1 MQELQVLNNS
11 KTLDS
16 REVAEMMGKKHKEIL
31 QYIEGRV
38 DKNGNP
44 LIVGIIPVLLSEGI
58 HPVNYFIESTYKDRS
73 GKENKCYLVTKMG
86 CEMLGNK
93 LQGEKGILFTAKYVE
108 RFNQMEQALKELQ
121 PTPSYMIED
130 PIERAKAWIKEQEKV
145 KVLETQSEYLKK
157 ILESTTT
164 VTMTQIAKDYGMTAQ
179 EMNSLLHRLKVQYK
193 QNDQWLLYSKY
204 HKEGYVDSETIPIKH
219 KSGIIEPKMYTK
231 WTQKGR
237 KFLYE
242 LLKEN
247 EILPVIEREDM

>member
-1 MQELQVLNNS
+1 MNELIKITEKDGQQLVSARELYVGLKYDTTQGNFSHWIEKQLENVDAIKNVDYTCLVFKNETNNGDATDYILTT
-11 KTLDS
+11 KI
-16 REVAEMMGKKHKEIL
+16 AKEICM
-31 QYIEGRV
+31 V
-38 DKNGNP
+38 
-44 LIVGIIPVLLSEGI
+44 VGAMPRTNKETKALSKKYRE
-58 HPVNYFIESTYKDRS
+58 YFI
-73 GKENKCYLVTKMG
+73 KC
-86 CEMLGNK
+86 EEK
-93 LQGEKGILFTAKYVE
+93 LKTIV
-108 RFNQMEQALKELQ
+108 Q
-121 PTPSYMIED
+121 PTPSYMIDD

-193 QNDQWLLYSKY
+193 QNNQWLLYSKY

-247 EILPVIEREDM
+247 EILPVIERGEQ

>member
-1 MQELQVLNNS
+1 MNELTIKNYKGISVI
-11 KTLDS
+11 DS
-16 REVAEMMGKKHKEIL
+16 REVAEMIGKRHADLLRSIDN
-31 QYIEGRV
+31 YV
-38 DKNGNP
+38 DVLKNAKLRSSNF
-44 LIVGIIPVLLSEGI
+44 
-58 HPVNYFIESTYKDRS
+58 FIESTYS
-73 GKENKCYLVTKMG
+73 QSGNGKENPCYLLTKQG
-86 CEMLGNK
+86 CEMVANK
-93 LQGEKGILFTAKYVE
+93 MTGKKGILFTAEYVQA
-108 RFNQMEQALKELQ
+108 FNKMEEAIKELQ
-121 PTPSYMIED
+121 PTPSYMIDD

-145 KVLETQSEYLKK
+145 KVLKTQSEYLKK

-179 EMNSLLHRLKVQYK
+179 EMNSLLHKLKVQYK

>member
-1 MQELQVLNNS
+1 MKELQVLNNS

-16 REVAEMMGKKHKEIL
+16 REVAEMMGKKHENLLKDI
-31 QYIEGRV
+31 QGSG
-38 DKNGNP
+38 KN
-44 LIVGIIPVLLSEGI
+44 LGIIPTLLKGKFHVSD
-58 HPVNYFIESTYKDRS
+58 YFIESSYKDGS
-73 GKENKCYLVTKMG
+73 GKTNKCYLVTKMG

-108 RFNQMEQALKELQ
+108 RFNQMEQAIKELQ
-121 PTPSYMIED
+121 PTPSYMIDD
-130 PIERAKAWIKEQEKV
+130 PIERAKAWIKEQEKI

-179 EMNSLLHRLKVQYK
+179 EMNNLLHELKVQYK
-193 QNDQWLLYSKY
+193 MSGQWLLYSKY

>member
-16 REVAEMMGKKHKEIL
+16 REVAEMLGKSHGDLLKDI
-31 QYIEGRV
+31 QGSG
-38 DKNGNP
+38 KN
-44 LIVGIIPVLLSEGI
+44 LGIIPILEKGNFHVSD
-58 HPVNYFIESTYKDRS
+58 YFIESTYKTK
-73 GKENKCYLVTKMG
+73 GNNKTYTCYLVTKMG

-93 LQGEKGILFTAKYVE
+93 LQGEKGILFTAKYVK
-108 RFNQMEQALKELQ
+108 RFNQMEQAIKELQ
-121 PTPSYMIED
+121 PTPSYMIDD
-130 PIERAKAWIKEQEKV
+130 PIERAKAWIKEQEKI

-247 EILPVIEREDM
+247 GVLPVIEREDM

>member
-1 MQELQVLNNS
+1 MNMFIKCEEKL
-11 KTLDS
+11 KT
-16 REVAEMMGKKHKEIL
+16 
-31 QYIEGRV
+31 
-38 DKNGNP
+38 
-44 LIVGIIPVLLSEGI
+44 IV
-58 HPVNYFIESTYKDRS
+58 
-73 GKENKCYLVTKMG
+73 
-86 CEMLGNK
+86 
-93 LQGEKGILFTAKYVE
+93 
-108 RFNQMEQALKELQ
+108 Q
-121 PTPSYMIED
+121 PTPSYMIDD

-242 LLKEN
+242 LLKVNEN
-247 EILPVIEREDM
+247 TKKADKEIKEVEQITKKQNKRICILILIMLFLVSVIGYLITKYLKS

>member
-1 MQELQVLNNS
+1 
-11 KTLDS
+11 
-16 REVAEMMGKKHKEIL
+16 
-31 QYIEGRV
+31 
-38 DKNGNP
+38 
-44 LIVGIIPVLLSEGI
+44 
-58 HPVNYFIESTYKDRS
+58 
-73 GKENKCYLVTKMG
+73 MG

-93 LQGEKGILFTAKYVE
+93 LQGAKGTVFTAKYVK
-108 RFNQMEQALKELQ
+108 RFNQMEQALKQLQ
-121 PTPSYMIED
+121 PTPSYMIDD

-219 KSGIIEPKMYTK
+219 KSGIIEPKMHTK

-247 EILPVIEREDM
+247 EILPVIERGDM